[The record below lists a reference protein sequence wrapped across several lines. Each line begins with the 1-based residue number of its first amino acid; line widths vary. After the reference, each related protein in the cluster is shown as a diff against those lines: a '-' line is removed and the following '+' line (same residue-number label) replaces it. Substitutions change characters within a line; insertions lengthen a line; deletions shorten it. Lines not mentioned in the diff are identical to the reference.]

1 VRHPAGRPD
10 ERIIRPA
17 RNPLEWD
24 KLNLKYRELIASS
37 KTQGPADG
45 LKKNRFVFSLVLT
58 GLIFLVEFAGGF
70 WTGSLALLS
79 DSAHVFLD
87 VFALGLSYFAIRAA
101 SLPPNDRHTYGYHR
115 LQVLAALANG
125 ATLLLIAVEIL
136 REAWSRFRHP
146 APVSAGPMLAIAV
159 VGLVVNLVVAFAL
172 RKHDR
177 DDLNTHSAFLHVIG
191 DAAASVGVIG
201 AGVAI
206 LITGA
211 VWLDPLVSALIG
223 LLILFSSGRV
233 LKESVHVLAEGMP
246 EGMTTTGIT
255 DVLLRVSGVTEVHD
269 LHVWTVAPGYIALS
283 AHVVIH
289 DQALSRTAGVMAA
302 LKESLRKEFN
312 IRHTTIQ
319 FECGNCGQGTSSCP
333 QP

>member
-1 VRHPAGRPD
+1 
-10 ERIIRPA
+10 
-17 RNPLEWD
+17 
-24 KLNLKYRELIASS
+24 LKNHALFASS
-37 KTQGPADG
+37 KTPGHADR
-45 LKKNRFVFSLVLT
+45 LKENRFVFSLVLT
-58 GLIFLVEFAGGF
+58 GLIFLVEFVGGF

-87 VFALGLSYFAIRAA
+87 AFALGLSYLALRAA

-159 VGLVVNLVVAFAL
+159 VGLAVNLVVALAL

-177 DDLNTHSAFLHVIG
+177 DDLNTRSAFLHVLG
-191 DAAASVGVIG
+191 DAVASIGVIG
-201 AGVAI
+201 AGLAI

-211 VWLDPLVSALIG
+211 VWLDPLVSVLIG

-233 LKESVHVLAEGMP
+233 LKESIHVLAEGMP
-246 EGMTTTGIT
+246 KGMTATVIT
-255 DVLLRVSGVTEVHD
+255 DVLRRVSGVIEVHD

-283 AHVVIH
+283 AHVVID
-289 DQALSRTAGVMAA
+289 DQALSRTDGIMTA
-302 LKESLRKEFN
+302 LKDILGKDFN

-319 FECGNCGQGTSSCP
+319 FECGNCGQGTASCP